1 MKNIIVILGP
11 TTSGKSD
18 LAVNLALW
26 LGSKTTAKK
35 LGIAGAEIISADSRQ
50 VYKGMDIG
58 TGKITKKEMRDIPH
72 HLLDVASPK
81 QKFDVTRY
89 KELAEKIIEK
99 IISKNKIP
107 IICGGTGFYI
117 QAIIDNVIFPD
128 VKPNETLRK
137 KLEKES
143 IEKLLIMLK
152 KLDSDK
158 FKTIDHKNKR
168 RIIRAIEISKA
179 LGKVPKLK
187 SNPKYDALQIG
198 ILKNKKELQQSIE
211 KRLLKRLK
219 QGMVNEIKK
228 LHASGVSWKKLIE
241 FGLEYK
247 YTSFYLQNKITKQ
260 EMIEQLN
267 RAIRQYAKRQMIW
280 FKRDS
285 RIIWLSEKN
294 TLIKNKKEAKNL
306 IKNFLTS

>member
-81 QKFDVTRY
+81 QKFDVARY
-89 KELAEKIIEK
+89 KELAEKTIEK
-99 IISKNKIP
+99 ISLKNKVP

-247 YTSFYLQNKITKQ
+247 YISFYLQNKITKQ